1 MPGDVNYLESLNLGE
16 RDSKMHWHYGTMA
29 LTMQGMLGWE
39 TAKQAMAGF
48 QLEILRECGN
58 SSTVQI
64 TQATKICGSAAGLI
78 IEFGP

>member
-1 MPGDVNYLESLNLGE
+1 MHGDVNYLESLNLGE
-16 RDSKMHWHYGTMA
+16 RDSKLHWHYGTM
-29 LTMQGMLGWE
+29 LGMLGWE
-39 TAKQAMAGF
+39 TAKQLWLAF
-48 QLEILRECGN
+48 QIEILRECGN